1 MIRIERKRR
10 KDLSTQKC
18 WWLHQVISNNIVV
31 TNIVKFRSL
40 LLILNKIY
48 FRVCNYNQLVCLH
61 IKTFDISTLCPTII
75 SISQFED
82 ILQKSISKF
91 VSMNMI
97 HNCASTTKKVVI
109 K

>member
-1 MIRIERKRR
+1 
-10 KDLSTQKC
+10 
-18 WWLHQVISNNIVV
+18 VISNNIV
-31 TNIVKFRSL
+31 VKFRSL

-48 FRVCNYNQLVCLH
+48 FRVCNCNQLVCFH

-75 SISQFED
+75 YNSQLTD
-82 ILQKSISKF
+82 MLQKSICKF

-97 HNCASTTKKVVI
+97 QNCASTMKKVVI